1 MKYNFNWSTVS
12 GGAPYVTISQTSIA
26 FNSVSIEKLGNPE
39 KVDVGFDEESCII
52 GIKPHSEPSPS
63 KPFVFADKI
72 KNGWVRIGCR
82 DFVKYLQTLT
92 GASFKPA
99 KKYIATYDAANG
111 ILIIDVKGN
120 SERADSG

>member
-1 MKYNFNWSTVS
+1 MKYNFNWSAIS

-52 GIKPHSEPSPS
+52 GIKPHDEFSAS
-63 KPFVFADKI
+63 KPFVFAEKI

-82 DFVKYLQTLT
+82 DFVKYLQILT
-92 GASFKPA
+92 GVNFKPA
-99 KKYIATYDAANG
+99 KKYIATYNAANG

-120 SERADSG
+120 FESANSD